1 MSTLDLKEILRMK
14 RPLLSYTL
22 LAALALSLPMTAQAA
37 FRPDSWITMKAKTA
51 LYLADDV
58 QGSAINVDTI
68 NGRVSLF
75 GKVRSEKEKA
85 KATDEVRKVEGVV
98 DVRNYLQIVPPAKDA
113 HVQRSD
119 DAIKSDVT
127 SALKADPALDNSSIS
142 VKSVNKG
149 VVLLNGKAASWNDNV
164 RALHLT
170 AGKPGVVRIV
180 SEIDVRDEVA
190 DGDFRLDENAT
201 PDPAKQ
207 SVSGVMNDLWI
218 TSAAKMKLAAD
229 SRTPATEINVDTV
242 DGTVTLFGM
251 VPSADSKSAA
261 QEVVQGVSGVKR
273 VENKLEIVT
282 AQRQDSVQARDEEV
296 QDNVRKAL
304 QDRGDQ
310 DNASIGVEVS
320 NGVVRLTGK
329 VPSWERSLSAVY
341 SARSVQGVRSV
352 RNDMTVET
360 QQATR

>member
-1 MSTLDLKEILRMK
+1 MK
-14 RPLLSYTL
+14 RPPLSYAL
-22 LAALALSLPMTAQAA
+22 LAVLALSLPIAA
-37 FRPDSWITMKAKTA
+37 HAASRPDSWITMKAKTA

-58 QGSAINVDTI
+58 QGSSINVDTI

-75 GKVRSEKEKA
+75 GKVRSEQEKA
-85 KATDEVRKVEGVV
+85 KATAEVRKVEGVV
-98 DVRNYLQIVPPAKDA
+98 DVKNYLQIVPPAKEA

-119 DAIKSDVT
+119 DAIKSDVA
-127 SALKADPALDNSSIS
+127 SALKSDPVLDNSNIS

-149 VVLLNGKAASWNDNV
+149 VVLLAGKAASWNDNV

-170 AGKPGVVRIV
+170 SGKPGVVRIV
-180 SEIDVRDEVA
+180 SEIEVRDEVA
-190 DGDFRLDENAT
+190 DGDFRLDEAT
-201 PDPAKQ
+201 KPDPAKQ
-207 SVSGVMNDLWI
+207 SVGSVMNDLWI

-251 VPSADSKSAA
+251 VPTPESKSAA
-261 QEVVQGVSGVKR
+261 QEVVQSVSGVKK

-282 AQRQDSVQARDEEV
+282 AQQQNSVQARDEELQEDV
-296 QDNVRKAL
+296 KKAL
-304 QDRGDQ
+304 KDRGDQ
-310 DNASIGVEVS
+310 ENASIGVEVS

>member
-1 MSTLDLKEILRMK
+1 MK
-14 RPLLSYTL
+14 RQPIKYAL
-22 LAALALSLPMTAQAA
+22 LAALALSLPIAA
-37 FRPDSWITMKAKTA
+37 EAASRPDSWITMKAKTA
-51 LYLADDV
+51 LYLAEDV
-58 QGSAINVDTI
+58 QGTSVNVDTI

-85 KATDEVRKVEGVV
+85 NAAAEVRKIEGVV
-98 DVRNYLQIVPPAKDA
+98 DVKNYLQVVAPANDTK
-113 HVQRSD
+113 VQRAD
-119 DAIKSDVT
+119 DAIKSDVAA
-127 SALKADPALDNSSIS
+127 ALKADATLDNSSIS

-149 VVLLNGKAASWNDNV
+149 VVLLSGKASSWNDNV
-164 RALHLT
+164 RALHIT
-170 AGKPGVVRIV
+170 SGKPGVVRIV

-190 DGDFRLDENAT
+190 DGDFRLDENAK
-201 PDPAKQ
+201 PDAAKQ
-207 SVSGVMNDLWI
+207 NVGGHMSDLWI

-251 VPSADSKSAA
+251 VPTPESKSAA
-261 QEVVQGVSGVKR
+261 QEVVQSVSGVKR
-273 VENKLEIVT
+273 VENKLEVVT
-282 AQRQDSVQARDEEV
+282 AQRQDMVQARDDEV
-296 QDNVRKAL
+296 QTNVKKAL
-304 QDRGDQ
+304 KDRGDQ

-360 QQATR
+360 QQASR

>member
-1 MSTLDLKEILRMK
+1 MK
-14 RPLLSYTL
+14 RQPIKYAL
-22 LAALALSLPMTAQAA
+22 LAALTLSLPIAAQAMS
-37 FRPDSWITMKAKTA
+37 RPDSWITMKAKTA
-51 LYLADDV
+51 LYLSEDV
-58 QGSAINVDTI
+58 QGKSVNVDTI

-75 GKVRSEKEKA
+75 GKVRNEQEKA
-85 KATDEVRKVEGVV
+85 NAAGEVRKIEGVV
-98 DVRNYLQIVPPAKDA
+98 EVKNYLQVVPPASDA
-113 HVQRSD
+113 RVQRSD
-119 DAIKSDVT
+119 DAIKSDVV
-127 SALKADPALDNSSIS
+127 SALKADPSLDNSSIS

-149 VVLLNGKAASWNDNV
+149 VVLLSGKAASWNDNV
-164 RALHLT
+164 RALQIT
-170 AGKPGVVRIV
+170 SGKPGVARIV
-180 SEIDVRDEVA
+180 SEVDVHDAVA
-190 DGDFRLDENAT
+190 DTDFRLDENAK
-201 PDPAKQ
+201 PDPGKQ
-207 SVSGVMNDLWI
+207 NVGGVMSDLWI

-251 VPSADSKSAA
+251 VPTPESKAAA

-282 AQRQDSVQARDEEV
+282 AQRQDAVQARDDEV
-296 QDNVRKAL
+296 QTNVKKAL
-304 QDRGDQ
+304 KDRGDQ

-360 QQATR
+360 QQAAR

>member
-1 MSTLDLKEILRMK
+1 MK
-14 RPLLSYTL
+14 RQSIRFALLT
-22 LAALALSLPMTAQAA
+22 AVALALPIAA
-37 FRPDSWITMKAKTA
+37 HAASRPDSWITMKAKTA

-58 QGSAINVDTI
+58 QGTSINVDTI

-75 GKVRSEKEKA
+75 GKVRSEQEKA
-85 KATDEVRKVEGVV
+85 KATAEVRKVEGVV
-98 DVRNYLQIVPPAKDA
+98 DVKNYLQIVPPAKEA

-119 DAIKSDVT
+119 DAIKSDVAA
-127 SALKADPALDNSSIS
+127 ALKSDPVLDNSSIS

-149 VVLLNGKAASWNDNV
+149 VVLLTGKAASWNDNV

-170 AGKPGVVRIV
+170 SGKPGVVRIV
-180 SEIDVRDEVA
+180 SEIEVRDEVA
-190 DGDFRLDENAT
+190 DGDFRLDENAK

-207 SVSGVMNDLWI
+207 SVGSVMNDLWI

-251 VPSADSKSAA
+251 VPTADSKTAA

-282 AQRQDSVQARDEEV
+282 AQQQNSVQARDEELQEDV
-296 QDNVRKAL
+296 KKAL
-304 QDRGDQ
+304 KDRGDQ
-310 DNASIGVEVS
+310 ENASIGVEVS